1 MKFHKDPAADISL
14 KYQSLSELGLVIGLL
29 LFILA
34 FLAFKQFSAEV
45 REVVVKQQV
54 MEVEQVQQTV
64 QQKTQPRPS
73 RPTFTVADEDEQIAQ
88 DEEFEF
94 DEEEDWTMAPPPPP
108 PRQDAEEEIVDF
120 FAIENPPEMQGGTAA
135 LYKLVKY
142 PETAIRAGV
151 AGLAQIQF
159 IVGPDGTTR
168 DFVIMAERPEG
179 LGFGQAAI
187 DALAQI
193 RFTPGKQRDRF
204 VAVRMSQVI
213 KFETQN

>member
-29 LFILA
+29 LFILS
-34 FLAFKQFSAEV
+34 FLVFKEFSTEV
-45 REVVVKQQV
+45 REIVQEQRVI
-54 MEVEQVQQTV
+54 EVEQVQQTV

-73 RPTFTVADEDEQIAQ
+73 RPTFTVADEEEQIAE

-94 DEEEDWTMAPPPPP
+94 DEAEDWTIAPPPPP
-108 PRQDAEEEIVDF
+108 PREDAAEEVVDF
-120 FAIENPPEMQGGTAA
+120 FAIEQPPQMEGGTAA

-151 AGLAQIQF
+151 TGVAQIQF
-159 IVGPDGTTR
+159 VVGQDGRTR
-168 DFVIMAERPEG
+168 DFVIMGERPEG

-187 DALAQI
+187 DALAQV
-193 RFTPGKQRDRF
+193 RFTPGKQRDQF
-204 VAVRMSQVI
+204 VAVRMTQTI
-213 KFETQN
+213 HFEVQN